1 MSDLVID
8 DSNFSVYFHDVR
20 KYKPEQ
26 GEIMACYSAI
36 AYFADGPEK
45 QNMIDLLKI
54 EDKAVAASQ
63 VMRKLHGAIE
73 KDSFRIPRAIAEDL
87 VSGISEE
94 DVRKKEYKYNFQMFF
109 YVKPEYVP
117 KDNPHWT
124 TVSILNVSN
133 KIKIDLTNN
142 DGSATI

>member
-1 MSDLVID
+1 
-8 DSNFSVYFHDVR
+8 
-20 KYKPEQ
+20 
-26 GEIMACYSAI
+26 
-36 AYFADGPEK
+36 
-45 QNMIDLLKI
+45 
-54 EDKAVAASQ
+54 
-63 VMRKLHGAIE
+63 MRNPLFF
-73 KDSFRIPRAIAEDL
+73 FRIPRAIAEDL